1 MRRKLLSGLL
11 YLLCVAIVQA
21 EQDKTA
27 EELSRI
33 QSEISQANQT
43 LSENQEQ
50 QGKLMA
56 ELAEIEKQYGITV
69 VSLKAM
75 EKQIAEKQQKLRKV
89 KDETNSLS
97 SDIREQ
103 KTALEVLIKAAYA
116 MGKKDKLKLML
127 NQQDPA
133 LSSRILVYY
142 DYLNKDRLAK
152 LDYILEA
159 QSRLTALQLEQA
171 KDNEILEQNLKVN
184 EAQQKLLVDTQ
195 AKRKELLALLEKDYS
210 STQAKLNQLQEG
222 EQRLHKVVAGL
233 QRFNFKEV
241 IKSVFDL
248 SSDQPFENLK
258 GNLPWPVEGQIV
270 QKFGS
275 RRMDSRWDGVLIEA
289 SEGTEL
295 KAVSNG
301 RVVFADWLRGYGL
314 LIIIDHNDG
323 YMTLYA
329 FNQSLYKS
337 VGDQVKAGEVI
348 AAVGKSG
355 GRDQPGLYFG
365 VREQGKPVD
374 PLLWCKQPEPGDV
387 G

>member
-1 MRRKLLSGLL
+1 MRRKLLSGLF
-11 YLLCVAIVQA
+11 YLLCMTIVQA
-21 EQDKTA
+21 EPDKSA

-33 QSEISQANQT
+33 QSEISQANQA
-43 LSENQEQ
+43 LSDNQAK
-50 QGKLMA
+50 QGELMS

-89 KDETNSLS
+89 KDETDSLS
-97 SDIREQ
+97 SDIRKQ
-103 KTALEVLIKAAYA
+103 KAALEVLIKAAYA

-133 LSSRILVYY
+133 LSGRILVYY

-159 QSRLTALQLEQA
+159 QSRLTALELEQA
-171 KDNEILEQNLKVN
+171 KDTEILEQNLKVN

-210 STQAKLNQLQEG
+210 STQAKLSQLQEG
-222 EQRLHKVVAGL
+222 EQRLQKVVAGL

-258 GNLPWPVEGQIV
+258 GNLPWPVEGRIV

-275 RRMDSRWDGVLIEA
+275 RRMDSEWDGVLIEA

-295 KAVSNG
+295 KAVSSG

-374 PLLWCKQPEPGDV
+374 PLLWCKQPEPGEV

>member
-1 MRRKLLSGLL
+1 MGRNLLSGIL
-11 YLLCVAIVQA
+11 YLLCIALVQA
-21 EQDKTA
+21 GTDKSA
-27 EELSRI
+27 DELSRI
-33 QSEISQANQT
+33 QSEISQANKT
-43 LSENQEQ
+43 LTDNQEQ
-50 QGKLMA
+50 QTALMS

-89 KDETNSLS
+89 KDETSTLS
-97 SDIREQ
+97 ADISEQ
-103 KTALEVLIKAAYA
+103 KKALEVQIKAAYA

-159 QSRLTALQLEQA
+159 QSRLTALELEQV
-171 KDNEILEQNLKVN
+171 KDTEILEQNLKVN

-210 STQAKLNQLQEG
+210 STQAKLSQLQEG
-222 EQRLHKVVAGL
+222 EQRLQKVVAGL

-248 SSDQPFENLK
+248 SSDQPFEKLK

-275 RRMDSRWDGVLIEA
+275 QRMDSRWDGVLIEA

-374 PLLWCKQPEPGDV
+374 PLLWCKQPEPGEV

>member
-1 MRRKLLSGLL
+1 MSRKLLSWFL
-11 YLLCVAIVQA
+11 YLLCMAIVQA
-21 EQDKTA
+21 EPGKTTD
-27 EELSRI
+27 ELSRI
-33 QSEISQANQT
+33 QSDISQANQA
-43 LSENQEQ
+43 LLVNQEQ
-50 QGKLMA
+50 QSQLMA

-75 EKQIAEKQQKLRKV
+75 QKQIAEKQQKLLKV
-89 KDETNSLS
+89 KEETSLLS
-97 SDIREQ
+97 SDIKEQ
-103 KTALEVLIKAAYA
+103 KGALEVQIKAAYA

-127 NQQDPA
+127 SQQDPA

-152 LDYILEA
+152 LAYILEA
-159 QSRLTALQLEQA
+159 QSRLTALELEQV
-171 KDNEILEQNLKVN
+171 KDTEILEQNLKVN
-184 EAQQKLLVDTQ
+184 EAQKQLLADTQ
-195 AKRKELLALLEKDYS
+195 VKRKELLALLEKDYS
-210 STQAKLNQLQEG
+210 STQAKLSQLQEG
-222 EQRLHKVVAGL
+222 EQRLQSVVAKL
-233 QRFNFKEV
+233 QQFNLKEV

-248 SSDQPFENLK
+248 SSDQPFEKLK

-289 SEGTEL
+289 SEGAEL

-337 VGDQVKAGEVI
+337 VGDQVSTGEVI

-374 PLLWCKQPEPGDV
+374 PLLWCKQPEPGEV

>member
-1 MRRKLLSGLL
+1 MGRNLLSGIL
-11 YLLCVAIVQA
+11 YLLCMALVQA
-21 EQDKTA
+21 GTDKTA
-27 EELSRI
+27 DELIRI
-33 QSEISQANQT
+33 QSEISQANKT
-43 LSENQEQ
+43 LTDNQEQ
-50 QGKLMA
+50 QTALMS

-89 KDETNSLS
+89 KDETSTLS
-97 SDIREQ
+97 ADISEQ
-103 KTALEVLIKAAYA
+103 KKALEVQIKAAYA

-159 QSRLTALQLEQA
+159 QSRLTALELEQV
-171 KDNEILEQNLKVN
+171 KDTEILEQNLKVN

-210 STQAKLNQLQEG
+210 STQAKLSQLQEG
-222 EQRLHKVVAGL
+222 EQRLQKVVAGL

-248 SSDQPFENLK
+248 SSDQPFEKLK

-275 RRMDSRWDGVLIEA
+275 QRMDSRWDGVLIEA

-374 PLLWCKQPEPGDV
+374 PLLWCKQPEPGEV

>member
-1 MRRKLLSGLL
+1 MRRKLLSALL
-11 YLLCVAIVQA
+11 YLLCMAIVQA
-21 EQDKTA
+21 EPDKTA

-43 LSENQEQ
+43 LSDNQEQ
-50 QGKLMA
+50 QSKLMA

-75 EKQIAEKQQKLRKV
+75 EKQIAEKQRKLRKV
-89 KDETNSLS
+89 KEETHSLS
-97 SDIREQ
+97 SDIREH

-116 MGKKDKLKLML
+116 MGKKDKLKLLL

-159 QSRLTALQLEQA
+159 QSRLTALELEQA
-171 KDNEILEQNLKVN
+171 KDTEILEQNLRIN
-184 EAQQKLLVDTQ
+184 ETQQKLLVDTQ

-210 STQAKLNQLQEG
+210 STQAKLSQLQEG
-222 EQRLHKVVAGL
+222 EQRLQKVVAKL
-233 QRFNFKEV
+233 QQFNFKEV

-248 SSDQPFENLK
+248 SSDQPFEDLK
-258 GNLPWPVEGQIV
+258 GNLPWPVEGRIV

-275 RRMDSRWDGVLIEA
+275 RRMDSQWDGVLIEA
-289 SEGTEL
+289 SEGAEL
-295 KAVSNG
+295 KAVSSG

-314 LIIIDHNDG
+314 LLIIDHNDG

-365 VREQGKPVD
+365 VRAQGKPVD
-374 PLLWCKQPEPGDV
+374 PLLWCKQPESGEV